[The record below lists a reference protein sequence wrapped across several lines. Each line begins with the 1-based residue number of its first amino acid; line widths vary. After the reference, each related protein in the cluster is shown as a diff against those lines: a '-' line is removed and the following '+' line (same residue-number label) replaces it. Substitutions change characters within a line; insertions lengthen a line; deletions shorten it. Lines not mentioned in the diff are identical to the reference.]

1 MDSSTPP
8 NSRSAALA
16 AYAAGCSVAPIPPDG
31 SKYPGKD
38 WEERQRRRLTP
49 DEIGRAFANPA
60 WGLSLICGKISG
72 GLEALDFDDA
82 EFYTAFCDAC
92 EHAGIGELLHRIQ
105 AGYEERTPSG
115 GTHIL
120 IRCSVVEK
128 NTKLARRPDPARPKG
143 ELTLGETRGEGGLV
157 VVAPSNGKV
166 HPDGGAWQL
175 VQGGFDS
182 IVTVTPA
189 ERELLRGVM
198 RSLDEMPAKTGDQP
212 RATYLFDANRP
223 GDDFRSSHGDTDGWR
238 TILEPHGWVLVYEKG
253 SVGFWRRPGKDR
265 GISASTGYAGSDL
278 LYCWSSSTV
287 FDIERGYS
295 PFSAYAILNHN
306 GDYQVASQALQ
317 SAGYGKQPTILF
329 PGQNKEQAAQDSDA
343 LVLPPEALAGLAGEF
358 VALFRPNTE
367 SDDAALLAHLLEYF
381 GNAVGRGPHTYVGEA
396 RHGTNIF
403 IGLVGATSRSRKGT
417 SSKPAGRVFG
427 FADPDW
433 MISRQLSG
441 IGSGEGIIYAI
452 RDPSEPKLKG
462 GEMVVEDEGV
472 RDKRGNIM
480 EEELS
485 SLLKVGG
492 RDGSIVSETIRKA
505 WDGPEIL
512 SNTVKGKPIKA
523 TGGHVSIIGHITR
536 EELDRVLTEVDKA
549 NGLGNRFCWVY
560 TKRARHLADPQRLPD
575 VEVNPLA
582 YRIRR
587 ALEFGRTA
595 STMRRTPEA
604 AALWE
609 QIYPELSKDYPGLF
623 GAITARAEAHV
634 LRLSLIYALLDQSN
648 QIKPNHIISACA
660 FWNYCEQSARL
671 IFGDRIGDPVAD
683 RIMDALRV
691 TSELSETAIHDL
703 FGRNQKAD
711 RISKVLN
718 ELLIRKLV
726 TLEERQGD
734 KGRPQRVWALFRKE
748 AA

>member
-1 MDSSTPP
+1 MTNDIGVVHD
-8 NSRSAALA
+8 AALA
-16 AYAAGCSVAPIPPDG
+16 ACAAGISVAPIPPDG
-31 SKYPGKD
+31 SKYPGVG
-38 WEERQRRRLTP
+38 WEERQRQRLTP
-49 DEIGRAFANPA
+49 HEIDRAFANPA

-82 EFYTAFCDAC
+82 EFYTSFCAAC
-92 EHAGIGELLHRIQ
+92 HHAGLGALLRRVQ

-115 GTHIL
+115 GTHLL
-120 IRCSVVEK
+120 IRCSVVDK
-128 NTKLARRPDPARPKG
+128 NTKLARRPDPERPKG

-157 VVAPSNGKV
+157 VVAPSNGTV
-166 HPDGGAWQL
+166 HPDGGAWSL
-175 VQGGFDS
+175 VQGGLDS
-182 IVTVTPA
+182 IETVTPE

-198 RSLDEMPAKTGDQP
+198 RSLDEMPARTGDQP
-212 RATYLFDANRP
+212 RATYLFDASRP
-223 GDDFRSSHGDTDGWR
+223 GDDFRSSHSDIKGWR
-238 TILEPHGWVLVYEKG
+238 DILEPHGWVLVYQKDKM
-253 SVGFWRRPGKDR
+253 GFWRRPGKDR

-278 LYCWSSSTV
+278 FYCWSSSTV

-306 GDYQVASQALQ
+306 GDYQAASQALQ
-317 SAGYGKQPTILF
+317 ADGYGKQPTILF
-329 PGQNKEQAAQDSDA
+329 PGKDKGQTATPEA
-343 LVLPPEALAGLAGEF
+343 LVLPPEALAGLTGEF
-358 VALFRPNTE
+358 VSLFRPNTE
-367 SDDAALLAHLLEYF
+367 SDDGALAAHWLEYF
-381 GNAVGRGPHTYVGEA
+381 GNAIGRGPHTYVGEA

-417 SSKPAGRVFG
+417 SAKPAGRVFSL
-427 FADPDW
+427 ADPDW
-433 MISRQLSG
+433 MTFRQLSG
-441 IGSGEGIIYAI
+441 IGSGEGIIWSI
-452 RDPSEPKLKG
+452 RDSSDPKLKG

-505 WDGPEIL
+505 WDSPEIL

-523 TGGHVSIIGHITR
+523 TGGHISIMGHITH

-549 NGLGNRFCWVY
+549 NGLGNRFCWVF
-560 TKRARHLADPQRLPD
+560 TRRARHLADPQRLPD
-575 VEVNPLA
+575 LEVQPLA
-582 YRIRR
+582 HKVRR
-587 ALEFGRTA
+587 ALEFGRSAGTI
-595 STMRRTPEA
+595 RRSPEA
-604 AALWE
+604 SELWE

-634 LRLSLIYALLDQSN
+634 LRLSLIYALLDQSS
-648 QIKPNHIISACA
+648 QVQPQHILSACA
-660 FWNYCEQSARL
+660 FWSYCEQSARL

-711 RISKVLN
+711 RISRVLN
-718 ELLIRKLV
+718 ELLMRKLV

-734 KGRPQRVWALFRKE
+734 KGRPQRVWSLLRKE